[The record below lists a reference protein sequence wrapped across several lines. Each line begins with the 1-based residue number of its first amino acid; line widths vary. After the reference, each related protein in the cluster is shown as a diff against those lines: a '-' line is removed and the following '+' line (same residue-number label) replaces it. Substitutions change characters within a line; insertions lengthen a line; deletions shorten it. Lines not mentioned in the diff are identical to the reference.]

1 MLKNITIEE
10 AKEILLKEQMEPRK
24 IQVSLLDSLNLVLA
38 EDIKSSINIPQFD
51 RSPLDGYVLR
61 AEDTVGASRENP
73 VTLEVIDNIQA
84 GYTSDKTIGKGQAIR
99 IMTGAKIPSG
109 GDVVIKY
116 EATEFTDSQV
126 KIFSQLKA
134 GSNIV
139 TIGED
144 VRKGAV
150 VLKKGSIMGPA
161 EIGVLASLGKTIVEV
176 YRRPRVGIIATGDE
190 LINIDEELRD
200 GKIRNS
206 NSYTIYGQVKA
217 LGGEPTIIG
226 ICSDGIENIKNQLR
240 LALETNDMVITTG
253 GVSVGDADLVKDAFQ
268 ALGGEVLFWRV
279 QMKPGTPIA
288 LGKYKGKLLFGLS
301 GNPAAAYMNFEN
313 FVRES
318 ILRFMGHKN
327 VGFMEVESILES
339 NFTKV
344 GGQNRFVRGFTYK
357 KDGKYYT
364 RLPDNHS
371 SGVLSSMAGQNSLF
385 FIPSNEGPYKV
396 GDKIR
401 VSLLDNIEVTE

>member
-10 AKEILLKEQMEPRK
+10 AKEILLREAMEPRK
-24 IQVSLLDSLNLVLA
+24 VQVSLLESLNLVLA

-51 RSPLDGYVLR
+51 RSPLDGYALR
-61 AEDTVGASRENP
+61 AEDTVGASKENP
-73 VTLEVIDNIQA
+73 ITLEVIDNIQA
-84 GYTSDKTIGKGQAIR
+84 GYTSEKTIGKGQAIR
-99 IMTGAKIPSG
+99 IMTGAKIPNG

-116 EATEFTDSQV
+116 EATEFTDSEV
-126 KIFSQLKA
+126 KIFSELKA

-144 VRKGAV
+144 VKKGAV
-150 VLKKGSIMGPA
+150 VLKEGSIMGAA
-161 EIGVLASLGKTIVEV
+161 EIGVLASLGKTVVEV
-176 YRRPRVGIIATGDE
+176 YRKPRVGIIATGDE
-190 LINIDEELRD
+190 LINVDEELRD

-206 NSYTIYGQVKA
+206 NSYTIYAQVKS

-226 ICSDGIENIKNQLR
+226 ICKDGIDSIKEQLE

-288 LGKYKGKLLFGLS
+288 VGKYKGKLLFGLS

-318 ILRFMGHKN
+318 LLRFMGHKN
-327 VGFMEVESILES
+327 VGFMEVESILETE
-339 NFTKV
+339 FKKV

-357 KDGKYYT
+357 KDDKYYT

-385 FIPSNEGPYKV
+385 FIPKNQGPYGV
-396 GDKIR
+396 GDKIVVR
-401 VSLLDNIEVTE
+401 LLNNIEVTE